1 MTRKLLLSAALQL
14 FQSKG
19 YASTTVD
26 DIASTAGT
34 TRVTFYAYF
43 KSRSDLARALIGEL
57 NDLLGRSASA
67 PVLVDVVAAG
77 TYQAMAGWL
86 HHRSSSWELFRPH
99 LSAISEAA
107 TVEPELRGLVVG
119 WFEEVI
125 AEIKNG
131 LDRAGRF
138 VPEVRHSRAVLA
150 FVQLDHLGRHW
161 TEGRSEASREQ
172 VVTVLAESWFT
183 LLGERP

>member
-1 MTRKLLLSAALQL
+1 MTRKLLLAAALQL

-57 NDLLGRSASA
+57 NDLLGRSAPARPGTTA
-67 PVLVDVVAAG
+67 PVLVDVVATG

-86 HHRSSSWELFRPH
+86 HHRSRNWELLRPH

-107 TVEPELRGLVVG
+107 TVEPELRG
-119 WFEEVI
+119 
-125 AEIKNG
+125 
-131 LDRAGRF
+131 
-138 VPEVRHSRAVLA
+138 
-150 FVQLDHLGRHW
+150 
-161 TEGRSEASREQ
+161 
-172 VVTVLAESWFT
+172 
-183 LLGERP
+183 